1 MADIK
6 SLALNTGDFVDAN
19 TGNGNTIKVGS
30 NGTVGDGG
38 NVSSNQMYGTSSITA
53 EGNGDVVLMT
63 AVGNRAMDT
72 LTVSASGLAEGSFTM
87 ETVSACRQSCE
98 IHWIK

>member
-1 MADIK
+1 MER
-6 SLALNTGDFVDAN
+6 LATAEMSAN
-19 TGNGNTIKVGS
+19 
-30 NGTVGDGG
+30 
-38 NVSSNQMYGTSSITA
+38 NQMYGTSSITA

-87 ETVSACRQSCE
+87 ETVSSMSLLAAKSCE

>member
-1 MADIK
+1 MATPSK
-6 SLALNTGDFVDAN
+6 W
-19 TGNGNTIKVGS
+19 KQ

-38 NVSSNQMYGTSSITA
+38 NVSNQPDVWQSSITA

-72 LTVSASGLAEGSFTM
+72 LTVSASGLCRGKLHDGNRIFH
-87 ETVSACRQSCE
+87 VPACRQSCE